1 MAKPECVKCRAALT
15 NRTTLID
22 ARRSEAMT
30 NAALEMERSYRQYCV
45 LDDRTLERV
54 YQNQRKRYSEMLDAH
69 AGVLPDDKL
78 YQALR
83 QDLNDLAQ
91 LQCKNSGPDAAA
103 AARLEAFANANT
115 EMVQSTRTVIF
126 SRGQQLQQEIAER
139 GQFFGWQA
147 LVLFLVSLGLVL
159 LFTRMIIGP
168 VKGIQRMINR
178 PGRANLSG
186 IRLFLKARASCARS
200 VSASSGFLNAWRG
213 WNRSVISSYAIS
225 HTNSKHRWPV
235 CVKVRSCWQT
245 KWRGRYPLSKKRS
258 WRFWMPVAAI
268 YKNLLN
274 NCWTITVSWRMVL
287 WCSKALRL
295 NRWWTW

>member
-1 MAKPECVKCRAALT
+1 MLKRLPLSSLPATARYDGLPADPATFTGSGVAGMAKPECVKCPGGLT

-159 LFTRMIIGP
+159 LFTRMIIT
-168 VKGIQRMINR
+168 
-178 PGRANLSG
+178 S
-186 IRLFLKARASCARS
+186 
-200 VSASSGFLNAWRG
+200 
-213 WNRSVISSYAIS
+213 
-225 HTNSKHRWPV
+225 
-235 CVKVRSCWQT
+235 
-245 KWRGRYPLSKKRS
+245 
-258 WRFWMPVAAI
+258 
-268 YKNLLN
+268 
-274 NCWTITVSWRMVL
+274 
-287 WCSKALRL
+287 
-295 NRWWTW
+295 

>member
-1 MAKPECVKCRAALT
+1 MMAFLLILLPLLILAWQAWQSLNALSAQAALT

-45 LDDRTLERV
+45 LDDPTLEKV

-126 SRGQQLQQEIAER
+126 SRATAAAGDCGTWPVLWLAGAGAVPRQPR
-139 GQFFGWQA
+139 SGSA
-147 LVLFLVSLGLVL
+147 LY
-159 LFTRMIIGP
+159 P
-168 VKGIQRMINR
+168 HDHR
-178 PGRANLSG
+178 PGEG
-186 IRLFLKARASCARS
+186 
-200 VSASSGFLNAWRG
+200 
-213 WNRSVISSYAIS
+213 
-225 HTNSKHRWPV
+225 
-235 CVKVRSCWQT
+235 
-245 KWRGRYPLSKKRS
+245 YP
-258 WRFWMPVAAI
+258 AHD
-268 YKNLLN
+268 
-274 NCWTITVSWRMVL
+274 
-287 WCSKALRL
+287 
-295 NRWWTW
+295 